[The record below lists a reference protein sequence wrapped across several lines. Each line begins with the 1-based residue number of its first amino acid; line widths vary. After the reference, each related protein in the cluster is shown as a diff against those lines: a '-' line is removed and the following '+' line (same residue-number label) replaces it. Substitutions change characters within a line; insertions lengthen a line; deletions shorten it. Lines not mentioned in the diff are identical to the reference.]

1 MAPLGTASS
10 FPTTPSP
17 SPVAWCPFPIPR
29 SLNFYSRYA
38 WRPASPHPPSTPPS
52 RWRQGARDERRTL
65 RCMHSGQLPGAGA
78 REMSES
84 LPLPL
89 ATTTARHL
97 IVSKFSDLETPLT
110 SLASTRLFAVPA
122 SLLPAR
128 SFSDQGNSV
137 GSFSDFRI
145 FAYILRCVTIYWRG
159 CRRASLRRGPQPSGP
174 V

>member
-1 MAPLGTASS
+1 MKFQALQHFLDAGRPAGGVGRPDVDGIRRRQRVGTTNSNERL
-10 FPTTPSP
+10 F
-17 SPVAWCPFPIPR
+17 VRQFREPR
-29 SLNFYSRYA
+29 SIL
-38 WRPASPHPPSTPPS
+38 HIPPKQT
-52 RWRQGARDERRTL
+52 
-65 RCMHSGQLPGAGA
+65 SGSVAF
-78 REMSES
+78 RN
-84 LPLPL
+84 
-89 ATTTARHL
+89 R
-97 IVSKFSDLETPLT
+97 VDLETPLT